1 MFNSK
6 ASLPNAALAA
16 PDVFVLRALSPTA
29 VLYPP
34 LKLPLA
40 NVSFP
45 KAVFCVPVGKGPS
58 NLIVPPSTDR
68 FPAIVVVP
76 ELESVAPLGIVIV
89 SPLSPIVTVV
99 PLLGLSLFTFTSLI

>member
-40 NVSFP
+40 NVLFP

-58 NLIVPPSTDR
+58 NFIVPPSTSK
-68 FPAIVVVP
+68 A
-76 ELESVAPLGIVIV
+76 V
-89 SPLSPIVTVV
+89 SYTHLTLPTNREV
-99 PLLGLSLFTFTSLI
+99 